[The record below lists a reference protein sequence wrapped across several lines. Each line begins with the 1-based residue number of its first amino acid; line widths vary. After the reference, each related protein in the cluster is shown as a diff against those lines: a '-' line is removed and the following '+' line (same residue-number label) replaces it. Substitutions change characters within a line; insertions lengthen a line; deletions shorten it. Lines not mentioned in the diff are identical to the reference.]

1 MLFRQVLH
9 PDLGCASYVIADTAA
24 GLGVVVDPKRDVA
37 AYLELAEQHRRGNFP
52 QRHSRGSPLDGA

>member
-24 GLGVVVDPKRDVA
+24 GLGAVVDPKRDVA
-37 AYLELAEQHRRGNFP
+37 EYLELAAP
-52 QRHSRGSPLDGA
+52 TASRSRT